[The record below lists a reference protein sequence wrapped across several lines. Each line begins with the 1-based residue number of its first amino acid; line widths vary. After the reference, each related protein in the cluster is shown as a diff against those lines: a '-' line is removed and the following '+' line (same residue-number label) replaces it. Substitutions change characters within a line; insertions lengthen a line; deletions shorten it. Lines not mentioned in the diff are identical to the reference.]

1 MNMVRAAPRRACNAF
16 LLHLTLL
23 NGSNRYRESPTAIH
37 TGFPA
42 AKVPE
47 LPPVNGS
54 AYCGNTQFM
63 ALMHQRTS
71 TSETPSHTDLPTLG
85 GIGSDMG
92 IAPTV
97 LGCNPKR
104 LLM

>member
-1 MNMVRAAPRRACNAF
+1 MGLAFVKPASDDLLRQIGFITDGGFHNDAA
-16 LLHLTLL
+16 
-23 NGSNRYRESPTAIH
+23 
-37 TGFPA
+37 
-42 AKVPE
+42 V
-47 LPPVNGS
+47 V
-54 AYCGNTQFM
+54 
-63 ALMHQRTS
+63 ALIHQRTS

>member
-1 MNMVRAAPRRACNAF
+1 VVVRVATAR
-16 LLHLTLL
+16 LGLH
-23 NGSNRYRESPTAIH
+23 
-37 TGFPA
+37 
-42 AKVPE
+42 VPGAVVFNDAE
-47 LPPVNGS
+47 FV
-54 AYCGNTQFM
+54 
-63 ALMHQRTS
+63 ALIHQRTS
-71 TSETPSHTDLPTLG
+71 TSEIPSHTDLPTLG